1 MDWSKILS
9 PERLRPTRSAS
20 DKSRDRRNAFESD
33 FGRIN
38 FSPAIRRMHD
48 KTQVIPLITNDNI
61 HTRLTHSM
69 EVQSVA
75 YSMGVDI
82 CARKEFRRRLGERE
96 AQLLRIIPTILSSTA
111 LAHDIGNP
119 PFGHYGEEVLSKFFI
134 EYFSEK
140 KLELNEFQKLDFTK
154 FDGNAQG
161 FRVLTKTQVLQ
172 DQFGLN
178 LTVGTL
184 ASFLKYPNLS
194 NELEPNHEY
203 RKKIGAFQSEQEHL
217 IEIRSKTGLVNI
229 RHPLAFLMEAA
240 DTICYS
246 IMDIEDGYNSHYY
259 RFERVESYL
268 REKGGSEVKKFL
280 DNFDRY
286 VQIRLNKE
294 LNYEM
299 SLMVNFRV
307 SVIRHLVAY
316 ACKQFINNIQSIED
330 GDYQTDLVKN
340 SPLAE
345 ALKSFCKDELFTRR
359 DVCSL
364 ELTGESV
371 LKGLLRH
378 FIDDFIECK
387 TDDCEQFRKA
397 DKLYRMVS
405 ESLRAIAK
413 IEYPKKKWFDLPDY
427 AKLRMIVDYVS
438 GMTDCFAVDV
448 FQRLKGIKI
457 G

>member
-9 PERLRPTRSAS
+9 PERLRPTRRAS

-82 CARKEFRRRLGERE
+82 CARKAFRRRLGEPE
-96 AQLLRIIPTILSSTA
+96 SQLLRIIPTILSCTA

-119 PFGHYGEEVLSKFFI
+119 PFGHYGEEVLSNFFI
-134 EYFSEK
+134 EYFSDK
-140 KLELNEFQKLDFTK
+140 KLDLNEHQELDFTK

-172 DQFGLN
+172 DEYGLN
-178 LTVGTL
+178 LTVATL
-184 ASFLKYPNLS
+184 AAFLKYPNLS
-194 NELEPNHEY
+194 EELDPKHGY
-203 RKKIGAFQSEQEHL
+203 RKKIGVFQSEREHL
-217 IEIRSKTGLVNI
+217 NEIRAKTGLIKI

-246 IMDIEDGYNSHYY
+246 IMDIEDGFNSHYY
-259 RFERVESYL
+259 GFDSVTKYLQEIGDPEVNNFLNNFERY
-268 REKGGSEVKKFL
+268 
-280 DNFDRY
+280 
-286 VQIRLNKE
+286 IRNNLINE
-294 LNYEM
+294 PNYST

-307 SVIRHLVAY
+307 SVIRHLVAH
-316 ACKQFINNIQSIED
+316 ACNEFMNNIETIED
-330 GDYQTDLVKN
+330 GSYQTELTN
-340 SPLAE
+340 SSPIAS
-345 ALKSFCKDELFTRR
+345 ALSSFCRDKLFTRR
-359 DVCSL
+359 EVCSL

-371 LKGLLRH
+371 LK
-378 FIDDFIECK
+378 
-387 TDDCEQFRKA
+387 
-397 DKLYRMVS
+397 
-405 ESLRAIAK
+405 
-413 IEYPKKKWFDLPDY
+413 
-427 AKLRMIVDYVS
+427 
-438 GMTDCFAVDV
+438 
-448 FQRLKGIKI
+448 
-457 G
+457 